1 MLQENMSDED
11 EESIIKRRFK
21 GGIPFVHNVEN
32 MCRHRSDFWS
42 SLSSLFLRGVLLDS
56 TGQLVGEWRIRG

>member
-21 GGIPFVHNVEN
+21 VGIPFVHNVEY
-32 MCRHRSDFWS
+32 MCRYRSDFWN

>member
-1 MLQENMSDED
+1 MTQRNMSDED
-11 EESIIKRRFK
+11 EESVIKRCLK
-21 GGIPFVHNVEN
+21 MGIPFVHNVEY
-32 MCRHRSDFWS
+32 MCRHRSDFWN

>member
-1 MLQENMSDED
+1 MLQENMSGEN
-11 EESIIKRRFK
+11 EEPFYKRCFK
-21 GGIPFVHNVEN
+21 VGIPFVHNVEY

-56 TGQLVGEWRIRG
+56 TGQQVDKRRVRG

>member
-1 MLQENMSDED
+1 MTQRNMSDED
-11 EESIIKRRFK
+11 EESVIKRCLK
-21 GGIPFVHNVEN
+21 MGIPFVHNVEY